1 MRYCGGRALPPRE
14 GVATHK
20 VCTVGEGVIEGVEEA
35 RRGGREQVADVLLQR
50 IDAVP
55 ARRLGHEAVVVYG
68 VDVPLLGHLH
78 MDAEASGH

>member
-1 MRYCGGRALPPRE
+1 MRHCSGRALPPRE
-14 GVATHK
+14 GVAAHK
-20 VCTVGEGVIEGVEEA
+20 VCAVGEGVVEGVEEA

-55 ARRLGHEAVVVYG
+55 ARRLGHKAVVVYR